1 MRMALFL
8 PSNCDFIALM
18 DIDTG
23 LRRFATY
30 LEALKCPPVG
40 VGVDGRTIDHCDSVR
55 QVLQVDD
62 VGIPRRAD
70 VIVADKQLRVVDVED
85 DTVYTGAQRYGLTG
99 SLATDDEVIQAILA
113 GTGSPTTF
121 VADEG
126 GHLAGVNDGIAIFQ
140 LDDHCHVVRI
150 EA

>member
-1 MRMALFL
+1 MY
-8 PSNCDFIALM
+8 IH
-18 DIDTG
+18 TG

-30 LEALKCPPVG
+30 LEALKRPPVG

-70 VIVADKQLRVVDVED
+70 VVIADKQLRVVDVD
-85 DTVYTGAQRYGLTG
+85 DGTVQAGAQRYGLTG
-99 SLATDDEVIQAILA
+99 SLATDDEIVQTVLA
-113 GTGSPTTF
+113 GTGGTAAL
-121 VADEG
+121 VADEC
-126 GHLAGVNDGIAIFQ
+126 GHFTGINDGIAIFQ